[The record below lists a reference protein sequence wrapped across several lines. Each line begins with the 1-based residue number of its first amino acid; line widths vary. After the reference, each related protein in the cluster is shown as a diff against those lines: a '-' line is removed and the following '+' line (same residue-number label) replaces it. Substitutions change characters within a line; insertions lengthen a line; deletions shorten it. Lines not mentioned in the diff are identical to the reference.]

1 MYKDKCKKG
10 MTDMSEFTLKTR
22 LLAALKGEPV
32 DKVPVCSVTQTGI
45 VELMDEVGAPW
56 PESHTDPELMAK
68 LAIAN
73 YELSGLEAVRVPYC
87 LTVLVEAMDCEI
99 NMGTKNRQPS
109 VTGHPY
115 PKDLEGAAVPADLL
129 QKGRIP
135 AVLEAIKIVREK
147 VGPDVPIVG
156 GMEGPITVAS
166 DLVSVKSFMKWSI
179 KKTDLFEQALDLAT
193 EAAIIYA
200 NALVEAGADV
210 IAIADPV
217 ASPDLMSPD
226 SFRQFLQPRLQKF
239 SASVNSVTVL
249 HICGNV
255 NPIISDMADCG
266 FEGLSV
272 EEKIGSAKKA
282 KEVIGDRARFVG
294 NISSP
299 FTLLPGPVDKIKAE
313 AKQALEDGVDV
324 LAPGCGI
331 APMTPLENIK
341 AMVAARDEY
350 YA

>member
-1 MYKDKCKKG
+1 MG
-10 MTDMSEFTLKTR
+10 
-22 LLAALKGEPV
+22 
-32 DKVPVCSVTQTGI
+32 
-45 VELMDEVGAPW
+45 
-56 PESHTDPELMAK
+56 
-68 LAIAN
+68 
-73 YELSGLEAVRVPYC
+73 
-87 LTVLVEAMDCEI
+87 CEI

-109 VTGHPY
+109 VTAHPY

-129 QKGRIP
+129 QRGRIP
-135 AVLEAIKIVREK
+135 VVLEAIKIIREK
-147 VGPDVPIVG
+147 VGSDVPIIG

-166 DLVSVKSFMKWSI
+166 DLVSVKSFMKWSL

-193 EAAIIYA
+193 EAAITYA

-210 IAIADPV
+210 ISVADPV

-226 SFRQFLQPRLQKF
+226 SFKKFLKARLQKF
-239 SASVNSVTVL
+239 SSSVNSVTVL

-255 NPIISDMADCG
+255 NPILSDMADCG

-272 EEKIGSAKKA
+272 EEKIGSPKKA

-299 FTLLPGPVDKIKAE
+299 FTLLPGPIDKIKAE
-313 AKQALEDGVDV
+313 ARQALEDGVDV

-341 AMVAARDEY
+341 AMVATRDEY

>member
-1 MYKDKCKKG
+1 
-10 MTDMSEFTLKTR
+10 MSEFTLKTR
-22 LLAALKGEPV
+22 LLAALEGKPV

-45 VELMDEVGAPW
+45 VELMDVVGASW
-56 PESHTDPELMAK
+56 PEAHTNPELMAK

-73 YELSGLEAVRVPYC
+73 HELSGLEAVRVPYC
-87 LTVLVEAMDCEI
+87 LTVLVEAMGCEI

-109 VTGHPY
+109 VTAHPY
-115 PKDLEGAAVPADLL
+115 PKDLEGANVPVDLL

-135 AVLEAIKIVREK
+135 AVLEAIKIIREK
-147 VGPDVPIVG
+147 VGPDVPIIG
-156 GMEGPITVAS
+156 GMEGPITIAS
-166 DLVSVKSFMKWSI
+166 DLVSVKSFMKWSL
-179 KKTDLFEQALDLAT
+179 KKTDLFEQALDIAT
-193 EAAIIYA
+193 EAAIMYA

-210 IAIADPV
+210 ISVADPV

-226 SFRQFLQPRLQKF
+226 SFKKFLKARLQKF
-239 SASVNSVTVL
+239 SSSVSSVTVL

-255 NPIISDMADCG
+255 NPILSDMADCG

-272 EEKIGSAKKA
+272 EEKIGSPKKA
-282 KEVIGDRARFVG
+282 KEVIGDRARFIG

-299 FTLLPGPVDKIKAE
+299 FTLLPGPIDKIKAE
-313 AKQALEDGVDV
+313 AKHALEEGVDV

-350 YA
+350 FA

>member
-1 MYKDKCKKG
+1 

-22 LLAALKGEPV
+22 LLAALKGETV
-32 DKVPVCSVTQTGI
+32 DKTPVCSVTQTGI

-56 PESHTDPELMAK
+56 PESHTNPELMAK

-73 YELSGLEAVRVPYC
+73 YELSGLEAVRIPYC
-87 LTVLVEAMDCEI
+87 LTVLVEAMGCEI

-115 PKDLEGAAVPADLL
+115 PKELEGAAVPADLL

-135 AVLEAIKIVREK
+135 VVLEAIKIIREK
-147 VGPDVPIVG
+147 VGPDVPVIG

-166 DLVSVKSFMKWSI
+166 DLVSVKSFMKWSL
-179 KKTDLFEQALDLAT
+179 KKPELFEQALDIGT
-193 EAAIIYA
+193 EAAIAYA
-200 NALVEAGADV
+200 NAMVEAGADV

-226 SFRQFLQPRLQKF
+226 SFKQYLQSRLQKF
-239 SASVNSVTVL
+239 SSSVNSVTVL

-255 NPIISDMADCG
+255 NPILNYMADCG

-272 EEKIGSAKKA
+272 EEKIGSPKKA
-282 KEVIGDRARFVG
+282 KEVIGNRARFVG

-313 AKQALEDGVDV
+313 AKQALEEGVDV

-341 AMVAARDEY
+341 AMVEARNEF

>member
-1 MYKDKCKKG
+1 
-10 MTDMSEFTLKTR
+10 MSEFTLKTR
-22 LLAALKGEPV
+22 LLNALEGKPV
-32 DKVPVCSVTQTGI
+32 DKIPVCSVTQTGI
-45 VELMDEVGAPW
+45 VELMDKVGAPW
-56 PESHTDPELMAK
+56 PEAHSDPELMAK

-73 YELSGLEAVRVPYC
+73 HELSGLEAVRIPYC
-87 LTVLVEAMDCEI
+87 LTVLVEAMGCEI

-115 PKDLEGAAVPADLL
+115 PNGLEGASIPEDLL

-135 AVLEAIKIVREK
+135 VVFEAIKIIREK
-147 VGPDVPIVG
+147 VGPDVPIIG

-179 KKTDLFEQALDLAT
+179 KKTDLFEQALDMAT
-193 EAAIIYA
+193 DAAIMYA
-200 NALVEAGADV
+200 NAMAKAGADV
-210 IAIADPV
+210 ISVADPV
-217 ASPDLMSPD
+217 ASPDLLSPD
-226 SFRQFLQPRLQKF
+226 TFKKYLQPRLQKF
-239 SASVNSVTVL
+239 SANVDSVTVL
-249 HICGNV
+249 HICGKV
-255 NPIISDMADCG
+255 NPILDYMADCG

-272 EEKIGSAKKA
+272 EEKVGSPKKA
-282 KEVIGDRARFVG
+282 KEIIGNRARFIG

-299 FTLLPGPVDKIKAE
+299 FTLLPGPIEKIKTE
-313 AKQALEDGVDV
+313 AKQALTEGVDV

-341 AMVAARDEY
+341 AMVAARDEF

>member
-1 MYKDKCKKG
+1 
-10 MTDMSEFTLKTR
+10 MSEFTLKTR
-22 LLAALKGEPV
+22 LLAALEGKPV

-45 VELMDEVGAPW
+45 VELMDVVGAPW
-56 PESHTDPELMAK
+56 PEAHTNPELIAK

-73 YELSGLEAVRVPYC
+73 HELSGLEAVRVPYC
-87 LTVLVEAMDCEI
+87 LTVLVEAIGCGI

-109 VTGHPY
+109 VTEHPY
-115 PKDLEGAAVPADLL
+115 PKDIEGAVIPADLL
-129 QKGRIP
+129 QRGRIP
-135 AVLEAIKIVREK
+135 AVLEAIKIIREK
-147 VGPDVPIVG
+147 VGPDVPIIG

-179 KKTDLFEQALDLAT
+179 KKTDLFEKALDIAT
-193 EAAIIYA
+193 EAAIVYA
-200 NALVEAGADV
+200 NALVEAGADIISV
-210 IAIADPV
+210 ADPV

-226 SFRQFLQPRLQKF
+226 SFRQFLKARLQKF
-239 SASVNSVTVL
+239 SSSVNSVTVL

-255 NPIISDMADCG
+255 NAILSDMADCG

-272 EEKIGSAKKA
+272 EEKIGSPKKA
-282 KEVIGDRARFVG
+282 KEVIANRARFVG

-299 FTLLPGPVDKIKAE
+299 FTLLPGPIDKIKAE

>member
-1 MYKDKCKKG
+1 MG
-10 MTDMSEFTLKTR
+10 RLTMGDMTLKER
-22 LLAALKGEPV
+22 LLNALEGKKV

-45 VELMDEVGAPW
+45 VELMDEVGAAW
-56 PESHTDPELMAK
+56 PEAHSDSEKMAK

-87 LTVLVEAMDCEI
+87 LTVLAEAMGCEV

-109 VTGHPY
+109 VTAHPY
-115 PKDLEGAAVPADLL
+115 PKDLEGMEMPENLL
-129 QKGRIP
+129 DKGRIQ
-135 AVLEAIKIVREK
+135 AVLGAIKIIREK
-147 VGPDVPIVG
+147 VGSDVPVIG
-156 GMEGPITVAS
+156 GMEGPVTLAS
-166 DLVSVKSFMKWSI
+166 DLASVKSFMKWSL
-179 KKTDLFEQALDLAT
+179 KKPELLEQVLDFAT
-193 EAAIIYA
+193 EATISYA
-200 NALVEAGADV
+200 NSMVDAGADI

-226 SFRQFLQPRLQKF
+226 SFKTMLQSRLQKF
-239 SASVNSVTVL
+239 SSSVNSVTVL
-249 HICGNV
+249 HVCGNV
-255 NPIISDMADCG
+255 NPILDYMADCG

-282 KEVIGDRARFVG
+282 KEILGGRARLVG

-313 AKQALEDGVDV
+313 AKQAIADGVDV

-331 APMTPLENIK
+331 APMTPVSHIK
-341 AMVAARDEY
+341 AMVEARNEY

>member
-1 MYKDKCKKG
+1 
-10 MTDMSEFTLKTR
+10 MSEFTLKTR
-22 LLAALKGEPV
+22 LLAALEGKPV

-45 VELMDEVGAPW
+45 VELMDEVGAAW
-56 PESHTDPELMAK
+56 PEAHIDPELIAK

-73 YELSGLEAVRVPYC
+73 YELSGLEAVRLPYC
-87 LTVLVEAMDCEI
+87 LTVLVEAMGCEI

-109 VTGHPY
+109 VVAHPY
-115 PKDLEGAAVPADLL
+115 PKSLDDAAIPADLL
-129 QKGRIP
+129 QRGRIP

-147 VGPDVPIVG
+147 VGPDVPIIG
-156 GMEGPITVAS
+156 GMEGPITIAS

-179 KKTDLFEQALDLAT
+179 KKTDLFEQALDLST
-193 EAAIIYA
+193 EAAIAYA
-200 NALVEAGADV
+200 NAMVEAGADV

-226 SFRQFLQPRLQKF
+226 SFRQFLQSRLQKF
-239 SASVNSVTVL
+239 SANVNSVTVL
-249 HICGNV
+249 HICGKV
-255 NPIISDMADCG
+255 NAILSDMADCG

-272 EEKIGSAKKA
+272 EEKIGTAKVG
-282 KEVIGDRARFVG
+282 KEIIGDRARLVG

-299 FTLLPGPVDKIKAE
+299 FTLLPGPIDKIKAE
-313 AKQALEDGVDV
+313 AKEALEGGVDV

-341 AMVAARDEY
+341 ALVAARDEF

>member
-1 MYKDKCKKG
+1 MN
-10 MTDMSEFTLKTR
+10 EFTLKTR
-22 LLAALKGEPV
+22 LLASLEGKPV

-45 VELMDEVGAPW
+45 VELMDLVGAPW
-56 PESHTDPELMAK
+56 PEAHTNPELMAK

-73 YELSGLEAVRVPYC
+73 HELSGLEAVRVPYC
-87 LTVLVEAMDCEI
+87 LTVLVEAMGCEI
-99 NMGTKNRQPS
+99 NMGTKSRQPS
-109 VTGHPY
+109 VIGHPY
-115 PKDLEGAAVPADLL
+115 PKDLEGAAVPEDLL
-129 QKGRIP
+129 KRGRIP
-135 AVLEAIKIVREK
+135 VVAEAIKIIREK
-147 VGPDVPIVG
+147 VGPDVPIIG

-166 DLVSVKSFMKWSI
+166 DLLSVKSFMKWSL

-193 EAAIIYA
+193 EAAIMYA
-200 NALVEAGADV
+200 NALVEAGADIISV
-210 IAIADPV
+210 ADPV

-226 SFRQFLQPRLQKF
+226 SFKKFFKARLQKF
-239 SASVNSVTVL
+239 SSSVNSVTVL

-255 NPIISDMADCG
+255 NPILSEMADCG

-272 EEKIGSAKKA
+272 EEKIGSPKKA
-282 KEVIGDRARFVG
+282 KEILGNRARFIG

-313 AKQALEDGVDV
+313 ARKALAEGVDV

>member
-1 MYKDKCKKG
+1 
-10 MTDMSEFTLKTR
+10 MSEFTLKTR
-22 LLAALKGEPV
+22 LFAALEGKPV

-45 VELMDEVGAPW
+45 VELMDIVSAPW
-56 PESHTDPELMAK
+56 PEAHTNPELMAK

-73 YELSGLEAVRVPYC
+73 HELSGLEAVRVPYC
-87 LTVLVEAMDCEI
+87 LTVLVEALGCEI

-109 VTGHPY
+109 VTAHPY
-115 PKDLEGAAVPADLL
+115 PKDLEGAAIPADLL
-129 QKGRIP
+129 QRGRIP
-135 AVLEAIKIVREK
+135 AVLEAIKIIREK
-147 VGPDVPIVG
+147 VGPDVPIIG

-166 DLVSVKSFMKWSI
+166 DLVSVKSFMKWSL

-193 EAAIIYA
+193 EAAIVYA

-210 IAIADPV
+210 ISVADPV

-226 SFRQFLQPRLQKF
+226 SFKKFLKARLQKF
-239 SASVNSVTVL
+239 SSSVNSVTVL

-255 NPIISDMADCG
+255 NPILSDMADCG

-272 EEKIGSAKKA
+272 EEKIGSPKKA

-299 FTLLPGPVDKIKAE
+299 FTLLPGPIDKIKAE
-313 AKQALEDGVDV
+313 ARQALADGVDV

>member
-1 MYKDKCKKG
+1 
-10 MTDMSEFTLKTR
+10 MSEFTLKTR
-22 LLAALKGEPV
+22 LLAALEGKPV

-45 VELMDEVGAPW
+45 VELMDVVGAPW
-56 PESHTDPELMAK
+56 PEAHTNPELMAK

-73 YELSGLEAVRVPYC
+73 HELSGLEAVRIPYC
-87 LTVLVEAMDCEI
+87 LTVLVEAMGCEI

-109 VTGHPY
+109 VTDHPY
-115 PKDLEGAAVPADLL
+115 PKDLEGAAIPADLL
-129 QKGRIP
+129 QRGRIP
-135 AVLEAIKIVREK
+135 AVLEAIKIIREK
-147 VGPDVPIVG
+147 VGPDVPIIG

-193 EAAIIYA
+193 EAAIMYA
-200 NALVEAGADV
+200 NAMVEAGADIISV
-210 IAIADPV
+210 ADPV

-226 SFRQFLQPRLQKF
+226 SFKKFLQARLQKF
-239 SASVNSVTVL
+239 SSSVNSVTIL

-255 NPIISDMADCG
+255 NQILSYMADCG

-272 EEKIGSAKKA
+272 EEKIGSPKKA
-282 KEVIGDRARFVG
+282 KEVIGNRARFVG
-294 NISSP
+294 NVSSP
-299 FTLLPGPVDKIKAE
+299 FTLLPGPVEKIKAE
-313 AKQALEDGVDV
+313 ARQALVEGVDV

-341 AMVAARDEY
+341 AMVAARDEF

>member
-1 MYKDKCKKG
+1 

-45 VELMDEVGAPW
+45 VELMDTVGAPW
-56 PESHTDPELMAK
+56 PESHTNPELMAK

-87 LTVLVEAMDCEI
+87 LTVLVEAMGCEI

-135 AVLEAIKIVREK
+135 AVLEAIKIIREK
-147 VGPDVPIVG
+147 VGPDVPIIG

-179 KKTDLFEQALDLAT
+179 KKPELF
-193 EAAIIYA
+193 
-200 NALVEAGADV
+200 
-210 IAIADPV
+210 
-217 ASPDLMSPD
+217 
-226 SFRQFLQPRLQKF
+226 
-239 SASVNSVTVL
+239 
-249 HICGNV
+249 
-255 NPIISDMADCG
+255 
-266 FEGLSV
+266 
-272 EEKIGSAKKA
+272 
-282 KEVIGDRARFVG
+282 
-294 NISSP
+294 
-299 FTLLPGPVDKIKAE
+299 
-313 AKQALEDGVDV
+313 
-324 LAPGCGI
+324 
-331 APMTPLENIK
+331 
-341 AMVAARDEY
+341 
-350 YA
+350 

>member
-1 MYKDKCKKG
+1 
-10 MTDMSEFTLKTR
+10 MSNMTLKER
-22 LLAALKGEPV
+22 LLNTLEGKQV

-56 PESHTDPELMAK
+56 PESHSDPELMAK
-68 LAIAN
+68 LALAN
-73 YELSGLEAVRVPYC
+73 HELSGLEAVRVPYC
-87 LTVLVEAMDCEI
+87 LTVLVEAMGCEI

-115 PKDLEGAAVPADLL
+115 PKDLEGAAIPADLL

-135 AVLEAIKIVREK
+135 AVLEAIKIIREK

-156 GMEGPITVAS
+156 GMEGPITIAS

-179 KKTDLFEQALDLAT
+179 KKIELFEQTLDLAT

-200 NALVEAGADV
+200 NAMVEAGADV

-226 SFRQFLQPRLQKF
+226 SFKQYLQPRLQKF

-255 NPIISDMADCG
+255 NSILDYMADCG

-272 EEKIGSAKKA
+272 EEKIGSVKKA
-282 KEVIGDRARFVG
+282 KEIIGTRARLVG

-299 FTLLPGPVDKIKAE
+299 FTLLPGPVDKIKTE
-313 AKQALEDGVDV
+313 SKQALAEGVDV

>member
-1 MYKDKCKKG
+1 
-10 MTDMSEFTLKTR
+10 MSEFTLKTR
-22 LLAALKGEPV
+22 LLAALEGKPV

-56 PESHTDPELMAK
+56 PEAHTDPELLAK

-87 LTVLVEAMDCEI
+87 LTVLVEAMGCEI

-109 VTGHPY
+109 VIGHPY
-115 PKDLEGAAVPADLL
+115 PKSLEGAAIPEDLL
-129 QKGRIP
+129 QRGRIP
-135 AVLEAIKIVREK
+135 AVLEAIKIIREK
-147 VGPDVPIVG
+147 VGPDVPIIG

-179 KKTDLFEQALDLAT
+179 KKTDLFEQSLDIAT
-193 EAAIIYA
+193 EAAIMYA
-200 NALVEAGADV
+200 NAMVEAGADV
-210 IAIADPV
+210 ISVADPV
-217 ASPDLMSPD
+217 ASPDLMSPA
-226 SFRQFLQPRLQKF
+226 SFKQFLQARLQKF
-239 SASVNSVTVL
+239 SSSVDSVTVL

-255 NPIISDMADCG
+255 NPILNDMADCG

-272 EEKIGSAKKA
+272 EEKVGSPKKA

-313 AKQALEDGVDV
+313 AKQALEEGIDV

>member
-1 MYKDKCKKG
+1 
-10 MTDMSEFTLKTR
+10 MSDLTLKER
-22 LLAALKGEPV
+22 LLNALEGKEV

-56 PESHTDPELMAK
+56 PESHSDAELMAK

-73 YELSGLEAVRVPYC
+73 YELSGLEAVRIPYC
-87 LTVLVEAMDCEI
+87 LTVLVEAMGCEI

-115 PKDLEGAAVPADLL
+115 PKSLDDAAIPEDLL
-129 QKGRIP
+129 QRGRIP
-135 AVLEAIKIVREK
+135 AVLEAIKIIRDK
-147 VGPDVPIVG
+147 VGPDVPIIG

-166 DLVSVKSFMKWSI
+166 DLASVKSFMKWSI
-179 KKTDLFEQALDLAT
+179 KKPDLFEQVLDLAT
-193 EAAIIYA
+193 DAAIIYA
-200 NALVEAGADV
+200 NEMVKAGADIISV
-210 IAIADPV
+210 ADPV

-226 SFRQFLQPRLQKF
+226 SFRDFLMPRLQKF
-239 SASVNSVTVL
+239 SGAVNSITIL

-255 NPIISDMADCG
+255 NPVLGYMADCG

-272 EEKIGSAKKA
+272 EEKIGSVKKA
-282 KEVIGDRARFVG
+282 KEVIGSRARLIG

-299 FTLLPGPVDKIKAE
+299 FTLLPGPVEKIKAE
-313 AKQALEDGVDV
+313 SKQALDDGIDV

-341 AMVAARDEY
+341 ALVAARDEY

>member
-1 MYKDKCKKG
+1 
-10 MTDMSEFTLKTR
+10 MSEFTLKAR
-22 LLAALKGEPV
+22 LLAALEGKPV

-56 PESHTDPELMAK
+56 PESHTNPELLAK

-87 LTVLVEAMDCEI
+87 LTVLVEAMGCEI

-109 VTGHPY
+109 VIGHPY
-115 PKDLEGAAVPADLL
+115 PKSLEGAAIPEDLL
-129 QKGRIP
+129 QRGRIP

-147 VGPDVPIVG
+147 VGPDVPIIG

-179 KKTDLFEQALDLAT
+179 KKTDLFEQSLDIAT

-200 NALVEAGADV
+200 NAMVEAGADV
-210 IAIADPV
+210 ISVADPV
-217 ASPDLMSPD
+217 ASPDLMSPA
-226 SFRQFLQPRLQKF
+226 SFKQFLQARLQKF
-239 SASVNSVTVL
+239 SSSVDSITVL

-255 NPIISDMADCG
+255 NPILNDMADCG

-272 EEKIGSAKKA
+272 EEKVGSPKKA

-313 AKQALEDGVDV
+313 AKQALEEGVDV

>member
-1 MYKDKCKKG
+1 
-10 MTDMSEFTLKTR
+10 MSEFTLKAR
-22 LLAALKGEPV
+22 LLAALEGKPV

-56 PESHTDPELMAK
+56 PESHTNPELLAK

-87 LTVLVEAMDCEI
+87 LTVLVEAMGCEI

-109 VTGHPY
+109 VIGHPY
-115 PKDLEGAAVPADLL
+115 PKSLEGAAIPEDLL
-129 QKGRIP
+129 QRGRIP
-135 AVLEAIKIVREK
+135 AVLEAIKIIREK
-147 VGPDVPIVG
+147 VGPDVPIIG

-179 KKTDLFEQALDLAT
+179 KKTDLFEQSLDIAT
-193 EAAIIYA
+193 EAAIMYA
-200 NALVEAGADV
+200 NAMVEAGADV
-210 IAIADPV
+210 ISVADPV
-217 ASPDLMSPD
+217 ASPDLMSPA
-226 SFRQFLQPRLQKF
+226 SFKQFLQARLQKF
-239 SASVNSVTVL
+239 SSSVDSITVL

-255 NPIISDMADCG
+255 NPILNDMADCG

-272 EEKIGSAKKA
+272 EEKVGSPKKA

-313 AKQALEDGVDV
+313 AKQALEEGVDV

>member
-1 MYKDKCKKG
+1 
-10 MTDMSEFTLKTR
+10 MTMSEFTLKTR
-22 LLAALKGEPV
+22 LLAALEGKPV

-45 VELMDEVGAPW
+45 VELMDEVGAAW
-56 PESHTDPELMAK
+56 PEAHTNPELMAK

-73 YELSGLEAVRVPYC
+73 YELSGLEAVRLPYC
-87 LTVLVEAMDCEI
+87 LTVLGEAMGCEI

-109 VTGHPY
+109 VTASPY
-115 PKDLEGAAVPADLL
+115 PKNLDGAAVPADLL
-129 QKGRIP
+129 QRNRIP

-147 VGPDVPIVG
+147 VGPDVPIIG
-156 GMEGPITVAS
+156 GMEGPVTLAS
-166 DLVSVKSFMKWSI
+166 DLISVKSFMKWSI
-179 KKTDLFEQALDLAT
+179 KKTDLFEQALDIST
-193 EAAIIYA
+193 EAAIAYA
-200 NALVEAGADV
+200 NAMVEAGADV

-226 SFRQFLQPRLQKF
+226 TFRQFLQSRLQKF

-249 HICGNV
+249 HICGKV
-255 NPIISDMADCG
+255 NAILSDMADCG

-272 EEKIGSAKKA
+272 EEKIGNAAEGKK
-282 KEVIGDRARFVG
+282 VIGDRARLVG

-299 FTLLPGPVDKIKAE
+299 FTLLPGPIDKIKAE
-313 AKQALEDGVDV
+313 AKVALEGGIDV

-341 AMVAARDEY
+341 ALVAARDEY

>member
-1 MYKDKCKKG
+1 
-10 MTDMSEFTLKTR
+10 MSNMTLKER
-22 LLAALKGEPV
+22 LLNTLEGKQV

-56 PESHTDPELMAK
+56 PESHSDPELMAK
-68 LAIAN
+68 LALAN
-73 YELSGLEAVRVPYC
+73 HELSGLEAVRVPYC
-87 LTVLVEAMDCEI
+87 LTVLVEAMGCEI

-115 PKDLEGAAVPADLL
+115 PKDLEGAAIPADLL

-135 AVLEAIKIVREK
+135 AVLEAIKIIREK

-156 GMEGPITVAS
+156 GMEGPITIAS

-179 KKTDLFEQALDLAT
+179 KKIELFEQTLDLST

-200 NALVEAGADV
+200 NAMVEAGADI

-226 SFRQFLQPRLQKF
+226 SFKQYLQPRLQKF

-255 NPIISDMADCG
+255 NSILDYMADCG

-272 EEKIGSAKKA
+272 EEKIGSVKKA
-282 KEVIGDRARFVG
+282 KEIIGTRARLVG

-299 FTLLPGPVDKIKAE
+299 FTLLPGPVDKIKTE
-313 AKQALEDGVDV
+313 SKQALADGVDV

>member
-1 MYKDKCKKG
+1 
-10 MTDMSEFTLKTR
+10 MSNMTLKER
-22 LLAALKGEPV
+22 LLNTLEGKQV

-56 PESHTDPELMAK
+56 PESHSDPELMAK

-73 YELSGLEAVRVPYC
+73 HELSGLEAVRVPYC
-87 LTVLVEAMDCEI
+87 LTVLAEAMGCEV

-109 VTGHPY
+109 VTAHPY
-115 PKDLEGAAVPADLL
+115 PKDLEGMAMPENLL
-129 QKGRIP
+129 DKGRIP
-135 AVLEAIKIVREK
+135 AVLGAIKIIREK
-147 VGPDVPIVG
+147 VGPDVPIIG
-156 GMEGPITVAS
+156 GMEGPITLAS
-166 DLVSVKSFMKWSI
+166 DLSSIKSFMKWSL
-179 KKTDLFEQALDLAT
+179 KKPELFEQVLDFAT
-193 EAAIIYA
+193 EATIAYA
-200 NALVEAGADV
+200 NSMVLAGAD
-210 IAIADPV
+210 IISIADPV

-226 SFRQFLQPRLQKF
+226 SFKQYLQPRLQKF
-239 SASVNSVTVL
+239 SSSVNSVTIL

-255 NPIISDMADCG
+255 NSVLDYMADCG

-272 EEKIGSAKKA
+272 EEKIGSVKKA
-282 KEVIGDRARFVG
+282 KEVIGTRARLIG

-299 FTLLPGPVDKIKAE
+299 FTLLPGPVDKIKTE
-313 AKQALEDGVDV
+313 SKHALSEGIDV

>member
-1 MYKDKCKKG
+1 
-10 MTDMSEFTLKTR
+10 MTMSEFTLKTR
-22 LLAALKGEPV
+22 LLAALEGKPV

-45 VELMDEVGAPW
+45 VELMDKVGAAW
-56 PESHTDPELMAK
+56 PEAHTNPELMAK

-73 YELSGLEAVRVPYC
+73 YELSGLEAVRLPYC
-87 LTVLVEAMDCEI
+87 LTVLGEAMGCEI

-109 VTGHPY
+109 VTASPY
-115 PKDLEGAAVPADLL
+115 PKNLDGAAVPADLL
-129 QKGRIP
+129 QRNRIP

-147 VGPDVPIVG
+147 VGPDVPIIG
-156 GMEGPITVAS
+156 GMEGPVTLAS
-166 DLVSVKSFMKWSI
+166 DLISVKSFMKWSI
-179 KKTDLFEQALDLAT
+179 KKTDLFEQALDIST
-193 EAAIIYA
+193 EAAIAYA
-200 NALVEAGADV
+200 NAMVEAGADV

-226 SFRQFLQPRLQKF
+226 TFRQFLQSRLQKF

-249 HICGNV
+249 HICGKV
-255 NPIISDMADCG
+255 NAILSDMADCG

-272 EEKIGSAKKA
+272 EEKIGNAAEGKK
-282 KEVIGDRARFVG
+282 VIGDRARLVG

-299 FTLLPGPVDKIKAE
+299 FTLLPGPIDKIKAE
-313 AKQALEDGVDV
+313 AKVALEGGIDV

-331 APMTPLENIK
+331 APMTPLENVK
-341 AMVAARDEY
+341 ALVAARDEY

>member
-1 MYKDKCKKG
+1 
-10 MTDMSEFTLKTR
+10 MSEFTFKTR
-22 LLAALKGEPV
+22 LLAALEGKPV
-32 DKVPVCSVTQTGI
+32 DKIPVCSVTQTGI

-56 PESHTDPELMAK
+56 PEAHTNPELMAK

-73 YELSGLEAVRVPYC
+73 HELSGLEAVRIPYC
-87 LTVLVEAMDCEI
+87 LTVLVEAMGCEI

-109 VTGHPY
+109 VTAHPY
-115 PKDLEGAAVPADLL
+115 PKDLEGAAIPADLL
-129 QKGRIP
+129 QRGRIP
-135 AVLEAIKIVREK
+135 AVLEAIKIIREK
-147 VGPDVPIVG
+147 VGPDVPIIG

-166 DLVSVKSFMKWSI
+166 DLISVKSFMKWSI

-200 NALVEAGADV
+200 NAMVEAGADIISV
-210 IAIADPV
+210 ADPV

-226 SFRQFLQPRLQKF
+226 SFKQFLQARLQKF
-239 SASVNSVTVL
+239 SSSVDSVTIL

-255 NPIISDMADCG
+255 NSILSYMADCG

-272 EEKIGSAKKA
+272 EEKIGSPKKA

-299 FTLLPGPVDKIKAE
+299 FTLLPGPIDKIKAE
-313 AKQALEDGVDV
+313 AKLALEEGVDV

-341 AMVAARDEY
+341 AMVAARDEF